1 MQLVKSGHV
10 VEDRFV
16 RVLDGSPLPDGP
28 VLIPAERFLADS
40 AELSSRDGRIGVIW
54 PNHRKVSELA
64 PYLHR
69 VALVV
74 LAFPNFKD
82 GRAYSQARQLREQHG
97 YRGELR
103 ASGEILR
110 DQLLFLIRAGFDAF
124 EVKKDADVPVF
135 AESAVRYSVFY
146 QPAGDER
153 MSALRRRLSGARMI
167 ERQAIEH
174 RAIGTHAAAR

>member
-16 RVLDGSPLPDGP
+16 RVLDDAPLPEGP

-40 AELSSRDGRIGVIW
+40 AELAAREGAIGVIW
-54 PNHRKVSELA
+54 PNHRKVSELL
-64 PYLHR
+64 PHLHR
-69 VALVV
+69 LALVV

-97 YRGELR
+97 YGGELR

-110 DQLLFLIRAGFDAF
+110 DQLLFFLRAGFDAF

-135 AESAVRYSVFY
+135 VQSAVRYSVFY
-146 QPAGDER
+146 QPAGDAR
-153 MSALRRRLSGARMI
+153 VSALLRRLAGVRTFD
-167 ERQAIEH
+167 RP
-174 RAIGTHAAAR
+174 AIGAHAPAR